1 MTRTSHSA
9 LTLAGLALLALSAPT
24 TAYAQDAGPAAPD
37 LAVAFD
43 GPDTAVAGSTAVWTL
58 TVRNDGTAAAAGFTA
73 STAVPAGV
81 RVALRNAPDNWSPC
95 VLGVAEG
102 AGEVSVPSDLS
113 CTYDGEL
120 PAGEQAVLPVELS
133 FDASLLGPQQ
143 IGAVVSPAEDEPEDA
158 LANNRFSRTTT
169 LSAPPVET
177 TTPVTAPATAPVTAP
192 AAATPVTAPAAA
204 PVTAPAAAPV
214 AAPAA
219 ATPVTA
225 AAATPPAVLPFTGV
239 GTAERTALGVLL
251 LLAGI
256 GLLLAGRARP
266 ALRAV

>member
-43 GPDTAVAGSTAVWTL
+43 GPATAVAGSTAVWTL

-81 RVALRNAPDNWSPC
+81 RVALRNAPDDWSTC

-120 PAGEQAVLPVELS
+120 PAGAQATVLPIDLS
-133 FDASLLGPQQ
+133 FDDALLGPQQ
-143 IGAVVSPAEDEPEDA
+143 IGAVVSPAEGESEDA
-158 LANNRFSRTTT
+158 LANNRSSRTTT

-177 TTPVTAPATAPVTAP
+177 TAPA
-192 AAATPVTAPAAA
+192 
-204 PVTAPAAAPV
+204 

-239 GTAERTALGVLL
+239 GTAGRTALGVPL

-266 ALRAV
+266 ALRTV